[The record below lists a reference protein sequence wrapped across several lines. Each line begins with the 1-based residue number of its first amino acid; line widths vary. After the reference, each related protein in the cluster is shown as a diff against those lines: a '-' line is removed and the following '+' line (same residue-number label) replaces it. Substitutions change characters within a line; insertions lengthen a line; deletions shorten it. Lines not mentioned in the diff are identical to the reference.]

1 MPFRSRIHPT
11 SPAPPWRSRLLALVL
26 GGLLLIAFDCA
37 PLLHG
42 PRHAHGAAPSVSATA
57 LPQAPGASAAGDSCP
72 ALGHDAGPGN
82 RQPAPAPAGA
92 AAPAVP
98 TPVPAVAGTSGTA
111 VLPGLR
117 TRALSGRATLTALCR
132 WRT

>member
-1 MPFRSRIHPT
+1 MPFRPRIHPT
-11 SPAPPWRSRLLALVL
+11 SPAPPWHSRLLALVL

-42 PRHAHGAAPSVSATA
+42 PGHAHAAAPSVSATA
-57 LPQAPGASAAGDSCP
+57 LAQAPDASAVGASCS
-72 ALGHDAGPGN
+72 ALGHDAGLGN
-82 RQPAPAPAGA
+82 RQPAPVGA

-98 TPVPAVAGTSGTA
+98 APMPAVAGAAGTA